1 MRPLLFSLLAFA
13 AVFLAPI
20 PSAAKEPAP
29 WCAPGIEALPGD
41 VCYLDGETSQ
51 GPRRTLVVFLHG
63 AVAKGTTWQWNHMRG
78 LARLAKGN
86 HVDVLF
92 PRSPPADVGYVW
104 PGSLRAQEVVEQAL
118 IDEWTNAK
126 RVLEQRAGRYD
137 EVFVMGFSSG
147 AYFVSS
153 LATRGRMDVDGYAVF
168 AGGQA
173 MGPRATPVER
183 WSPVFVGVCSQ
194 DEGSAGHSRAFGAA
208 LAAYGIPR
216 AVMEQPVGH
225 GLSHVHFGSA
235 LRYLRRANANKRPP
249 LASR

>member
-1 MRPLLFSLLAFA
+1 MRPFLLFLLTLVAILFA
-13 AVFLAPI
+13 PKT
-20 PSAAKEPAP
+20 SAAKEPAP

-41 VCYLDGETSQ
+41 VCHLDGEIAQ
-51 GPRRTLVVFLHG
+51 GQRRTLVIFLHG
-63 AVAKGTTWQWNHMRG
+63 AVAKNTTWQWNHMRG
-78 LARLAKGN
+78 LDRLAKGN

-92 PRSPPADVGYVW
+92 PRSPVAEVGYVW
-104 PGSLRAQEVVEQAL
+104 PGSLSAQEAVEQAL
-118 IDEWTNAK
+118 FDEWMNAK
-126 RVLEQRAGRYD
+126 KMLEARSGRYD

-153 LATRGRMDVDGYAVF
+153 LATRGRLDVDGYAVF

-173 MGPRATPVER
+173 MGQRATPVSR

-194 DEGSAGHSRAFGAA
+194 DEGSAAHSRAFGGA
-208 LAAYGIPR
+208 LAAAGIPR

-235 LRYLRRANANKRPP
+235 LRYLRHANAGRQH